1 MNEML
6 AIHGMNDY
14 KIPHMGK
21 ASLLAKGI
29 LLRRIRVSEAAMA
42 VAMQMVQDE
51 FEIMSIA

>member
-29 LLRRIRVSEAAMA
+29 LPRRIRVSEAAMA